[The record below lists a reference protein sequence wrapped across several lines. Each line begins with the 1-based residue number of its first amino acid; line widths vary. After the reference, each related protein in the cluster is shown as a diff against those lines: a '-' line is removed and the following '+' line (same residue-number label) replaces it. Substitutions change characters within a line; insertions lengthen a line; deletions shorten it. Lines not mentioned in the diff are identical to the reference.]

1 MTDIQAAYKL
11 AFIEE
16 YEGYRRAGRDADAEQ
31 VATILREHYGHEVA
45 PKAKA
50 KAKPEQD
57 APERT
62 DAERL
67 PENATPAKPAART
80 AAKRTPAKK
89 SDQ

>member
-1 MTDIQAAYKL
+1 VRDIQGDYRRAYL
-11 AFIEE
+11 DE
-16 YEGYRRAGRDADAEQ
+16 YEGYRRTGRDEDAEQ
-31 VATILREHYGHEVA
+31 VASILREQYGHEVA
-45 PKAKA
+45 PKA

-62 DAERL
+62 DAERP